1 MGYIFIGLTAVIFS
15 TMEITGKLIVGV
27 NPLQLNFLRFLIGG
41 LFLVPFALRSMKYKK
56 IKLKKEDF
64 LYFVMTGFLCVVVSM
79 SFFQLAVTYTK
90 ASTVA
95 IIFSTNPVFTI
106 ILAYFVLKEKMNR
119 GTVISVVLSIVGMV
133 FILNPFGINSDM
145 KGISFAFL
153 SAVSFSIY
161 AVIGK
166 LRSERYGCMV
176 LNCMTF
182 LTGDII
188 MFFLMLISKMPV
200 IINFIGT
207 NENLRFMADIPI
219 FYGISSV
226 NIIPVMFLGIVVT
239 GMGYM
244 FYFLAMDKTSASM
257 ASMVFFIKPVLA
269 PIFALI
275 VLEETILA
283 NTTIGICFILIGSY
297 FSVGWRGKSV
307 LAKD

>member
-1 MGYIFIGLTAVIFS
+1 
-15 TMEITGKLIVGV
+15 MEITGKLIVGV

-145 KGISFAFL
+145 KRISFAFL